1 MLNSYNVYSLFHAF
15 IPIIIICF
23 FLLDSMINK
32 NMRGIVFLFGMAFS
46 LITSTII
53 YNLFHF
59 TSTGKENEVCAPFTI
74 KNINY
79 FSKLPVNL
87 SILIYT
93 ATNLSY
99 TALVNGFLLQNI
111 AFIFIILMLIITD
124 SVFIT
129 ANYCFTPF
137 QVCVAMLTS
146 FLVGVL
152 WSYVLHN
159 SNNKYLIYNV
169 GFDNNMVCEIPK
181 KKTYKCKSKS

>member
-53 YNLFHF
+53 YNLFNF
-59 TSTGKENEVCAPFTI
+59 TSTGKENDICAPFTI
-74 KNINY
+74 NSINY

-146 FLVGVL
+146 FLVGIL

-181 KKTYKCKSKS
+181 KKSYKCKSKS